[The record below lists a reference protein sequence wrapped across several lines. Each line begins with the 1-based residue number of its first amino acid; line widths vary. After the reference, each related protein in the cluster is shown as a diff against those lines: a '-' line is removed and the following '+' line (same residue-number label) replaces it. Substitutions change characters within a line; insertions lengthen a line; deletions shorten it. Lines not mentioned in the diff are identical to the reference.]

1 MTTER
6 YGNIN
11 QFCKAVSESEL
22 DELRFMGRTDYGN
35 FEFDSDR
42 GTFSLPANKILSSV
56 CLNGM
61 VDANGRS
68 VFSDKTIWIDG
79 DAQRGCFNYKGMFSQ
94 MTVQIVGGVI
104 RCDSLDIDTSFMF
117 NGTNFVSEYPLR
129 IVRGRLGARE
139 MFRGCIGQKELSF
152 ELTSFHDITRMV
164 ADSSITELSFRFCS
178 LACSKHEFE
187 TNTKSCMY
195 KNGKLETINFIS
207 CDSRF
212 IEAMIE
218 HINKYGENDDNIII
232 NIVD

>member
-22 DELRFMGRTDYGN
+22 NELRFMGSTDYGL

-42 GTFSLPANKILSSV
+42 GTFSLPANKTLSSV

-61 VDANGRS
+61 VDKSGRS

-79 DAQRGCFNYKGMFSQ
+79 DAQRGCINYKGMFSQ
-94 MTVQIVGGVI
+94 MNVQIVEGGI
-104 RCDSLDIDTSFMF
+104 RFDVLDIDASYMF

-129 IVRGRLGARE
+129 IVRGRLGAKE
-139 MFRGCIGQKELSF
+139 MFRGCVGKKELIFNLVSF
-152 ELTSFHDITRMV
+152 YDITRMV
-164 ADSSITELSFRFCS
+164 ADSSITELTFQFCS

-187 TNTKSCMY
+187 MNTESCMY
-195 KNGKLETINFIS
+195 ENGKVETINFIS
-207 CDSRF
+207 CDDRF
-212 IEAMIE
+212 VEAVIE
-218 HINKYGENDDNIII
+218 HINKYGADDDIVI
-232 NIVD
+232 NIND